1 MSSQNTKT
9 RAKKR
14 AGALRLIR
22 SVRQNEDGVTAIE
35 FGIIAMPFLFLIVAM
50 LETALVFMT
59 TLDLENAVKD
69 ASRQIRTGQAQVA
82 GLSSS
87 QFRDLVCDQT
97 SLIANCK
104 TTDKLI
110 VDVRSYDDFQAI
122 SFNPSDYYDD
132 EGNFT
137 GGEQFSMGSGLK
149 VVVVQVYYKMSLFAQ
164 IPFVGLA
171 DSGPSS
177 RMLNAIAV
185 FRNEPFS

>member
-1 MSSQNTKT
+1 M
-9 RAKKR
+9 
-14 AGALRLIR
+14 RLIR